1 MSIIVNRETGVICQ
15 GITGDQGSYYARQML
30 DYGTQVVAGV
40 TPGSGGEK
48 VHGIPVY
55 NTVHD
60 AAKEHNANACIAFV
74 PAPFTKDAIFE
85 GIEEGLKVIIS
96 ITEGV
101 PVKDMMQVKRRLKD
115 SDTILIGPNSPGII
129 TVSEFI
135 SGFMPAN
142 AFMKGPVGVVSRS
155 GTLTYQTT
163 NLLCQAGIGQTT
175 CLGIGGDPIVGISFK
190 EVLDLF
196 EKDSETKLIMLIGEI
211 GGFLEEDAAEH
222 IKENIS
228 KPVVAYIAGRSA
240 PEGKTMGHAG
250 AIIQGSVGSYNSK
263 VRSLERAGVSIAPT
277 IMEIPE
283 VVKQRLENTL

>member
-1 MSIIVNRETGVICQ
+1 
-15 GITGDQGSYYARQML
+15 
-30 DYGTQVVAGV
+30 
-40 TPGSGGEK
+40 
-48 VHGIPVY
+48 
-55 NTVHD
+55 
-60 AAKEHNANACIAFV
+60 
-74 PAPFTKDAIFE
+74 
-85 GIEEGLKVIIS
+85 
-96 ITEGV
+96 
-101 PVKDMMQVKRRLKD
+101 MMQVKRRLKD

-129 TVSEFI
+129 TVNEFI

-155 GTLTYQTT
+155 GTLTYQSTC
-163 NLLCQAGIGQTT
+163 LLCQAGIGQTT

-211 GGFLEEDAAEH
+211 GGFQEEDAAEH

-250 AIIQGSVGSYNSK
+250 AIIQGSVGSYYLK